1 MTNAE
6 WRMPNGECRMA
17 NAEWRMPKANA
28 KGECQTRNAESLNI
42 RYRPFLAFAIRHSAL
57 T

>member
-1 MTNAE
+1 
-6 WRMPNGECRMA
+6 MPNGECRMANAECRMA

-28 KGECQTRNAESLNI
+28 KRECQTRNAESLNI